1 MSMPSAE
8 PLYVTS
14 LEELF
19 WGGTLV
25 VITMIMHGFGMIA
38 VVRAN
43 DAVRSWLKAKTNLM
57 AGLFPVILASLMIM
71 LVHLTEVGVWTA
83 FFVWQGAFPN
93 RSIAYYFSLNEYTTV
108 GSNFNL
114 PLHWRLLEGMIA
126 TTGLLTFAWS
136 TGILLTL
143 AQEFQ
148 DHRTRLFKRQPP
160 HPDKI

>member
-108 GSNFNL
+108 GSGVSL
-114 PLHWRLLEGMIA
+114 PVNWRLLEGMIA
-126 TTGLLTFAWS
+126 IAGLLTFAWS

-143 AQEFQ
+143 TQIFQ
-148 DHRTRLFKRQPP
+148 DQRIQLLRQRNGESST
-160 HPDKI
+160 